1 MVNDTDI
8 SGIIQSL
15 VDYSND
21 ARYKVQSNCTL
32 YSIFCRMYD
41 RFRYWMLKIIE
52 KQFLSR
58 FIFASNENFATIVQ
72 YLIII

>member
-1 MVNDTDI
+1 
-8 SGIIQSL
+8 
-15 VDYSND
+15 
-21 ARYKVQSNCTL
+21 
-32 YSIFCRMYD
+32 
-41 RFRYWMLKIIE
+41 MLKIIE